1 MTLSRILKNVWFHVP
16 KKRKIQFSILL
27 LLSILSAF
35 AEVVSIGAI
44 VPFLSV
50 LTSPDILYEN
60 KVSKLFIDLLG
71 INNSDD
77 LAYFITG
84 FFVFA
89 AITAGTLILLLW
101 LLTRVSFYTGS
112 DLGYKMFRTSIYQ
125 PYSFHINKNSSEIIS
140 NITIKASQLING
152 ALLPLIQIFSS
163 LIISLFVL
171 SALIFIDP
179 FISLICLFGLGSI
192 YMVVILFTKNKL
204 LNLSIIVANKA
215 DKIIKTL
222 QEGLGGMRDIILDG
236 TQETYANLFRQS
248 DFPNAKAQ
256 GMNIF
261 IAQSPRFIMEAFGMS
276 AIAIIAVFMTQG
288 STGINELIPTL
299 GAMALGAQRLLPSMQ
314 NSYSSW
320 SVMQGNK
327 KSLQDVLA
335 ILNMPLEFENQ
346 NINHKPLNFYKNIF
360 IENLSFKYANNSP
373 VVLKDININIKKG
386 ENIGLV
392 GETGSGKSTL
402 IDILMGLLNYY
413 ISH

>member
-1 MTLSRILKNVWFHVP
+1 
-16 KKRKIQFSILL
+16 
-27 LLSILSAF
+27 
-35 AEVVSIGAI
+35 
-44 VPFLSV
+44 
-50 LTSPDILYEN
+50 
-60 KVSKLFIDLLG
+60 
-71 INNSDD
+71 
-77 LAYFITG
+77 
-84 FFVFA
+84 
-89 AITAGTLILLLW
+89 
-101 LLTRVSFYTGS
+101 
-112 DLGYKMFRTSIYQ
+112 
-125 PYSFHINKNSSEIIS
+125 
-140 NITIKASQLING
+140 
-152 ALLPLIQIFSS
+152 
-163 LIISLFVL
+163 
-171 SALIFIDP
+171 
-179 FISLICLFGLGSI
+179 
-192 YMVVILFTKNKL
+192 
-204 LNLSIIVANKA
+204 
-215 DKIIKTL
+215 
-222 QEGLGGMRDIILDG
+222 
-236 TQETYANLFRQS
+236 
-248 DFPNAKAQ
+248 
-256 GMNIF
+256 
-261 IAQSPRFIMEAFGMS
+261 MEAIGMS

-413 ISH
+413 SGHIKIDGEIISEKNRLAWQKNIAHVPQSIFLSDSSIKNNIAFGVTEEKSIPNDY